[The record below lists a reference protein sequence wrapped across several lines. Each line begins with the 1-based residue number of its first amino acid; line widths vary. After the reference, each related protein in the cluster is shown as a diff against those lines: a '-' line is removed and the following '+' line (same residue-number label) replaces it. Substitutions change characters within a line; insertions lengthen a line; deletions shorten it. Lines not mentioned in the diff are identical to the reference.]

1 MFCHPFNQKHILTG
15 ENDNN
20 SISNMS
26 QNGRKKKTRWRLE
39 TFNLTHA
46 NQSSRILNHFL
57 VSLFVQFSLIHIF
70 HFSGSFFFSVFLSLR
85 YSLAS
90 IQFGIHDDYIQMNW
104 TERANS
110 HKRNGIVC
118 MANAPVTKSIILF
131 WAIVDFLVNTK
142 EKALPM
148 LVFIHTES
156 EYSFEFTKTWIHFQK
171 RYSASKNFISHLREV
186 KENVVIKSGLWTMWM
201 VHSWKYFFF

>member
-1 MFCHPFNQKHILTG
+1 MQINHLEFSIIFSFLFSFNFL
-15 ENDNN
+15 
-20 SISNMS
+20 SY
-26 QNGRKKKTRWRLE
+26 
-39 TFNLTHA
+39 TFF
-46 NQSSRILNHFL
+46 IFL
-57 VSLFVQFSLIHIF
+57 VH
-70 HFSGSFFFSVFLSLR
+70 FFFSVFLSLR

-201 VHSWKYFFF
+201 VHSWKYFFFLVKSFDNRSNWIGSVW